1 MFFDV
6 NKMITQEKK
15 MIFQLFGMF
24 LHRYYTGTSNPLP
37 QIGPQ
42 SLAQCHQ
49 KQNLHHQ
56 QLLVRSFS
64 VIAH

>member
-1 MFFDV
+1 M
-6 NKMITQEKK
+6 KK
-15 MIFQLFGMF
+15 NDFQLFGMI
-24 LHRYYTGTSNPLP
+24 LHRYHTGTTNNPL
-37 QIGPQ
+37 PQ

-56 QLLVRSFS
+56 QLYFRSFS